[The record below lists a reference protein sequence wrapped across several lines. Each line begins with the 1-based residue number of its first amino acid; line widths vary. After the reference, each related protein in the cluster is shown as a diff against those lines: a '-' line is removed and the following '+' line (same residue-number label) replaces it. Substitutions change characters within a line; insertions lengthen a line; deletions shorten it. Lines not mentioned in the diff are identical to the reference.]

1 MARSKPFRFGV
12 QLATLPPKGW
22 AERVRQ
28 IEAWGYDSILWPD
41 HFFFP
46 EWDPVVALTAVA
58 AVTTRVKTGT
68 LVYGVDYR
76 HPVVLARAAA
86 TAHALS
92 GGRVEFGIGAGWT
105 ETDYVEAGLRY
116 DAAGVR
122 VDRLEEALH
131 VIRGIWTN
139 ERTSFAGSHYRVTG
153 AQRAVELPSPP
164 KILIGGGGKKVL
176 GVAGRHADIVGIN
189 PKVAEGRITANAA
202 RDGMLERTRE
212 KIRWVQEAASAAGR
226 DFATLELNALVF
238 GTVITNDAKPV
249 RELLGKQ
256 SGMSPEDVAAC
267 PLYLVGSARE
277 IQDTLL
283 RRREELGFSYVVI
296 QGRDF
301 PLLERFAAEVIAPL
315 CRAEAR

>member
-1 MARSKPFRFGV
+1 MARVKPFRFGV
-12 QLATLPPKGW
+12 QLASLPPNDW
-22 AERVRQ
+22 AQRVRQ
-28 IEAWGYDSILWPD
+28 IESWGYDSILWPD

-46 EWDPVVALTAVA
+46 EWDPIVALSAVA
-58 AVTTRVKTGT
+58 AVTTRIKTGT
-68 LVYGVDYR
+68 LVYGIDYR

-105 ETDYVEAGLRY
+105 EADYAEAGLRY

-131 VIRGIWTN
+131 VIRGIWSK
-139 ERTSFAGSHYRVTG
+139 ERTTFAGTHYQVNG
-153 AQRAVELPSPP
+153 AQRAVELPSVP
-164 KILIGGGGKKVL
+164 KVLIGGGGKKVL

-189 PKVAEGRITANAA
+189 PKVAEGKITASAA

-226 DFATLELNALVF
+226 DFAALELNALVF
-238 GTVITNDAKPV
+238 GTVLTDDAKPA
-249 RELLGKQ
+249 REFLAKQ
-256 SGMSPEDVAAC
+256 SGMSVEDVAAC

-283 RRREELGFSYVVI
+283 RRREELGFNYIVI

-301 PLLERFAAEVIAPL
+301 GLLERFASEVVAPL
-315 CRAEAR
+315 MQADAR

>member
-1 MARSKPFRFGV
+1 MPAHRKFRFGV
-12 QLATLPPKGW
+12 QLSSLPPTDWKD
-22 AERVRQ
+22 RVQQ
-28 IEAWGYDSILWPD
+28 IERWGYDSILWPD

-46 EWDPVVALTAVA
+46 EWDPVVALSAVA
-58 AVTTRVKTGT
+58 AATARVKTGT

-76 HPVVLARAAA
+76 HPVVLARSAA

-105 ETDYVEAGLRY
+105 EADYAEAGMRY

-122 VDRLEEALH
+122 VERLEEALH
-131 VIRGIWTN
+131 VIKGIWSQ
-139 ERTSFAGSHYRVTG
+139 ERTTFAGKSYQVTG
-153 AQRAVELPSPP
+153 AQRAVELAAPP
-164 KILIGGGGKKVL
+164 PILIGGGGKKVL

-189 PKVAEGRITANAA
+189 PKVAEGKITANAA
-202 RDGMLERTRE
+202 RDGMLGRTRE
-212 KIRWVQEAASAAGR
+212 KIRWVQAAASAAGR

-238 GTVITNDAKPV
+238 GTVITDDAKPV
-249 RELLGKQ
+249 REFLGKQ

-283 RRREELGFSYVVI
+283 RRREELGFSYIVI

-301 PLLERFAAEVIAPL
+301 ALLEKFAAEVVAPL
-315 CRAEAR
+315 AAADAR

>member
-1 MARSKPFRFGV
+1 
-12 QLATLPPKGW
+12 
-22 AERVRQ
+22 
-28 IEAWGYDSILWPD
+28 
-41 HFFFP
+41 
-46 EWDPVVALTAVA
+46 VA
-58 AVTTRVKTGT
+58 AATTRVKTGT

-76 HPVVLARAAA
+76 HPVVLARSAA

-105 ETDYVEAGLRY
+105 EADYAEAGMRY
-116 DAAGVR
+116 DAAGLR
-122 VDRLEEALH
+122 VERLEEALH
-131 VIRGIWTN
+131 VIKGIWSQ
-139 ERTSFAGSHYRVTG
+139 ERTTFTGKSYQVTG
-153 AQRAVELPSPP
+153 AQRAVELAAPP
-164 KILIGGGGKKVL
+164 PILIGGGGKKVL

-189 PKVAEGRITANAA
+189 PKVAEGKITANAA

-226 DFATLELNALVF
+226 DLAKLELNALVF
-238 GTVITNDAKPV
+238 GTVITDDAKPV
-249 RELLGKQ
+249 REFLGKQ

-283 RRREELGFSYVVI
+283 RRREELGFSYIVI

-301 PLLERFAAEVIAPL
+301 ALLEKFAGEVVAPL
-315 CRAEAR
+315 AAADAR

>member
-1 MARSKPFRFGV
+1 MAPSKPFRFGV
-12 QLATLPPKGW
+12 QLSSLPANDW

-28 IEAWGYDSILWPD
+28 IERWGYDSILWPD

-46 EWDPVVALTAVA
+46 EWDPIVALTAVA
-58 AVTTRVKTGT
+58 AATTRIKTGT
-68 LVYGVDYR
+68 LVYGIDYR

-105 ETDYVEAGLRY
+105 EADYAEAGLRY

-131 VIRGIWTN
+131 VIKGIWSN
-139 ERTSFAGSHYRVTG
+139 ERTTFAGAHYRVTG
-153 AQRAVELPSPP
+153 AQRAVELSSTPR
-164 KILIGGGGKKVL
+164 ILIGGGGKKVL

-189 PKVAEGRITANAA
+189 PKVAEGKITANAA

-212 KIRWVQEAASAAGR
+212 KIRWVQEAAAAAGR
-226 DFATLELNALVF
+226 DFAALELNALVF
-238 GTVITNDAKPV
+238 GTVITDDAKPT
-249 RELLGKQ
+249 REFLGKQ

-267 PLYLVGSARE
+267 PLYLVGSVRE

-283 RRREELGFSYVVI
+283 RRREELGFNYIVI

-301 PLLERFAAEVIAPL
+301 ALVEKFAAEVVAPL
-315 CRAEAR
+315 TRADAR

>member
-1 MARSKPFRFGV
+1 MARVKPFRFGV
-12 QLATLPPKGW
+12 QLASLPANDW
-22 AERVRQ
+22 ADRVRQ
-28 IEAWGYDSILWPD
+28 IERWGYDSILWPD

-46 EWDPVVALTAVA
+46 EWDPIVALSAVA
-58 AVTTRVKTGT
+58 AVTTRIKTGT
-68 LVYGVDYR
+68 LVYGIDYR

-105 ETDYVEAGLRY
+105 EADYAEAGLRY
-116 DAAGVR
+116 DAASVR

-131 VIRGIWTN
+131 VIRGIWSQ
-139 ERTSFAGSHYRVTG
+139 ERTTFAGAHFQVTG
-153 AQRAVELPSPP
+153 AQRAVELPSVP

-189 PKVAEGRITANAA
+189 PKVAEGKITASAA

-212 KIRWVQEAASAAGR
+212 KIRWVQEAATAAGR
-226 DFATLELNALVF
+226 DFAALELNALVF
-238 GTVITNDAKPV
+238 GTVLTDDAKPT
-249 RELLGKQ
+249 REFLAKQ
-256 SGMSPEDVAAC
+256 SGMSPEDIAAC
-267 PLYLVGSARE
+267 PLYLVGSPRE

-283 RRREELGFSYVVI
+283 RRREELGFNYIVI

-301 PLLERFAAEVIAPL
+301 ALLERFAVEVAAPL
-315 CRAEAR
+315 TQADAR

>member
-1 MARSKPFRFGV
+1 MPAPKKFRFGV
-12 QLATLPPKGW
+12 QLSSLAPADWK
-22 AERVRQ
+22 ERVQQ
-28 IEAWGYDSILWPD
+28 IERWGYDSILWPD

-46 EWDPVVALTAVA
+46 EWDPVVALSAVA
-58 AVTTRVKTGT
+58 AATTRVKTGT

-76 HPVVLARAAA
+76 HPVVLARSAA

-105 ETDYVEAGLRY
+105 EADYAEAGMRY
-116 DAAGVR
+116 DAAGLR
-122 VDRLEEALH
+122 VERLEEALH
-131 VIRGIWTN
+131 VIKGIWSQ
-139 ERTSFAGSHYRVTG
+139 ERTTFTGKSYQVTG
-153 AQRAVELPSPP
+153 AQRAVELAAPP
-164 KILIGGGGKKVL
+164 PILIGGGGKKVL

-189 PKVAEGRITANAA
+189 PKVAEGKITANAA

-226 DFATLELNALVF
+226 DLAKLELNALVF
-238 GTVITNDAKPV
+238 GTVITDDAKPV
-249 RELLGKQ
+249 REFLGKQ

-283 RRREELGFSYVVI
+283 RRREELGFSYIVI

-301 PLLERFAAEVIAPL
+301 ALLEKFAGEVVAPL
-315 CRAEAR
+315 AAADAR

>member
-1 MARSKPFRFGV
+1 MARVKPFRFGV
-12 QLATLPPKGW
+12 QLSSLPPADW

-28 IEAWGYDSILWPD
+28 IERWGYDSILWPD

-46 EWDPVVALTAVA
+46 EWDPVVALSAVA
-58 AVTTRVKTGT
+58 AATTRIKTGT

-76 HPVVLARAAA
+76 HPVVLARSAA

-105 ETDYVEAGLRY
+105 EADYAEAGLRY
-116 DAAGVR
+116 DPAGAR
-122 VDRLEEALH
+122 VERLEEALQ
-131 VIRGIWTN
+131 IIKGIWTN
-139 ERTSFAGSHYRVTG
+139 ERTTFAGQSYRVTG
-153 AQRAVELPSPP
+153 AQRAVELPSAPR
-164 KILIGGGGKKVL
+164 ILIGGGGKKVL

-189 PKVAEGRITANAA
+189 PKVAEGKITASAA

-212 KIRWVQEAASAAGR
+212 KIRWVREAAAAAGR
-226 DFATLELNALVF
+226 DFDALELNALVF
-238 GTVITNDAKPV
+238 ATVLTDDAKPV

-256 SGMSPEDVAAC
+256 SGMTPEEVAGC
-267 PLYLVGSARE
+267 PLYLIGSPRE
-277 IQDTLL
+277 IQDTLQ

-301 PLLERFAAEVIAPL
+301 AVLERFAAEVVAPL
-315 CRAEAR
+315 AAADRR

>member
-12 QLATLPPKGW
+12 QLATLPPEGW

>member
-1 MARSKPFRFGV
+1 MPTRKPFRFGV
-12 QLATLPPKGW
+12 QLSTLPPNDW

-28 IEAWGYDSILWPD
+28 IERWGYDSILWPD

-46 EWDPVVALTAVA
+46 EWDPVVALSAVA
-58 AVTTRVKTGT
+58 AVTTRIKTGT

-92 GGRVEFGIGAGWT
+92 GGRLEFGIGAGWT
-105 ETDYVEAGLRY
+105 EADYVEAGMRY
-116 DAAGVR
+116 DAAGAR
-122 VDRLEEALH
+122 VERLEEALH
-131 VIRGIWTN
+131 VIKGIWTN
-139 ERTSFAGSHYRVTG
+139 ERTSFTGKSYQVNG
-153 AQRAVELPSPP
+153 AQRAVELPSLPR
-164 KILIGGGGKKVL
+164 ILIGGGGKKVL

-189 PKVAEGRITANAA
+189 PKVAEGKITANAA

-212 KIRWVQEAASAAGR
+212 KIRWVEEAASAAGR
-226 DFATLELNALVF
+226 SFDALELNALVF
-238 GTVITNDAKPV
+238 GTVITDDAKPT
-249 RELLGKQ
+249 REFLGKQ
-256 SGMSPEDVAAC
+256 AGMSAEDVAAS

-277 IQDTLL
+277 IQDTLQ

-301 PLLERFAAEVIAPL
+301 ALLEKFAAEVVAPL
-315 CRAEAR
+315 TQANAR

>member
-1 MARSKPFRFGV
+1 MPRLKPFRFGV
-12 QLATLPPKGW
+12 QLATLPPADW

-28 IEAWGYDSILWPD
+28 IERWGYDSILWPD

-46 EWDPVVALTAVA
+46 EWDPVVALAAVA
-58 AVTTRVKTGT
+58 AATTRIKTGT

-86 TAHALS
+86 TAHLLS

-105 ETDYVEAGLRY
+105 EADYAEAGMRY

-122 VDRLEEALH
+122 VERLEEALH
-131 VIRGIWTN
+131 VIKGIWTN
-139 ERTSFAGSHYRVTG
+139 ERTTFAGKSYQVTG
-153 AQRAVELPSPP
+153 AQRAVELPSLP

-189 PKVAEGRITANAA
+189 PKVAEGKITASAA

-212 KIRWVQEAASAAGR
+212 KIRWVQEAATAAGR
-226 DFATLELNALVF
+226 DFDGLELNALVF
-238 GTVITNDAKPV
+238 GTVITDDAKSV
-249 RELLGKQ
+249 REFLGKQ
-256 SGMSPEDVAAC
+256 SGMGPDDVAAC
-267 PLYLVGSARE
+267 PLYLVGSPRE

-301 PLLERFAAEVIAPL
+301 ALLEKFAAEVVAPL
-315 CRAEAR
+315 TQADAR

>member
-1 MARSKPFRFGV
+1 MPRSKPFRFGV
-12 QLATLPPKGW
+12 QLSTLPANEW

-28 IEAWGYDSILWPD
+28 IERWGYDSILWPD

-46 EWDPVVALTAVA
+46 EWDPVVALSAVA
-58 AVTTRVKTGT
+58 AATTRIKTGT

-86 TAHALS
+86 TAHLLS

-105 ETDYVEAGLRY
+105 EADYLEAGMRY

-122 VDRLEEALH
+122 VERLEEALH
-131 VIRGIWTN
+131 IIKGIWAN
-139 ERTSFAGSHYRVTG
+139 DRTTFSGKSYQVAG

-164 KILIGGGGKKVL
+164 KILIGGGGRKVL

-189 PKVAEGRITANAA
+189 PKVAEGKITANAA
-202 RDGMLERTRE
+202 RDGRLERTRE
-212 KIRWVQEAASAAGR
+212 KLRWVQEAAAAAGR
-226 DFATLELNALVF
+226 DFEALELNALVF
-238 GTVITNDAKPV
+238 GTVITDDAKPV
-249 RELLGKQ
+249 RELLGRQ
-256 SGMSPEDVAAC
+256 SGMSPEEVAAC

-301 PLLERFAAEVIAPL
+301 ALLEKFAAEVVAPL
-315 CRAEAR
+315 TRADAR

>member
-1 MARSKPFRFGV
+1 MPRVKPFRFGV
-12 QLATLPPKGW
+12 QLSTLPPADW

-28 IEAWGYDSILWPD
+28 IERWGYDSILWPD

-46 EWDPVVALTAVA
+46 EWDPVVALAAVA
-58 AVTTRVKTGT
+58 AATTRVKTGT
-68 LVYGVDYR
+68 LVFGVDYR

-86 TAHALS
+86 TAHLLS

-105 ETDYVEAGLRY
+105 EADYAEAGLRY
-116 DAAGVR
+116 DPAGQR
-122 VDRLEEALH
+122 VERLEEALH
-131 VIRGIWTN
+131 VIKGLWTN
-139 ERTSFAGSHYRVTG
+139 ERTSFSGRSYQVKG
-153 AQRAVELPSPP
+153 AQRAVELPSLPR
-164 KILIGGGGKKVL
+164 ILIGGGGKKVL

-212 KIRWVQEAASAAGR
+212 KIRWAHEAAAAARR
-226 DFATLELNALVF
+226 DFAALELNALVF
-238 GTVITNDAKPV
+238 ATVITDDAKPV

-256 SGMSPEDVAAC
+256 AGMSAQDVADC

-301 PLLERFAAEVIAPL
+301 ALLERFASEVVAPL
-315 CRAEAR
+315 AAADRR

>member
-1 MARSKPFRFGV
+1 MARVKPFRFGV
-12 QLATLPPKGW
+12 QLSSLPPSDW

-28 IEAWGYDSILWPD
+28 IERWGYDSILWPD

-46 EWDPVVALTAVA
+46 EWDPIVALSAVA
-58 AVTTRVKTGT
+58 AATTRIKTGT
-68 LVYGVDYR
+68 LVYGIDYR

-105 ETDYVEAGLRY
+105 EADYAEAGLRY
-116 DAAGVR
+116 DAASVR

-131 VIRGIWTN
+131 VIKGIWSK
-139 ERTSFAGSHYRVTG
+139 ERTTFSGAHYQVNG
-153 AQRAVELPSPP
+153 AQRAVELGSVP

-189 PKVAEGRITANAA
+189 PKVAEGKITASAA
-202 RDGMLERTRE
+202 RDGMLARTRE

-226 DFATLELNALVF
+226 DFDALELNALVF
-238 GTVITNDAKPV
+238 GTVLTDDAKPV
-249 RELLGKQ
+249 REFLGKQ
-256 SGMSPEDVAAC
+256 SGMSPEEVAAC
-267 PLYLVGSARE
+267 PLYLVGSPRE
-277 IQDTLL
+277 IQDTLQQ
-283 RRREELGFSYVVI
+283 RREELGFNYVVI

-301 PLLERFAAEVIAPL
+301 ALLERFAAEVVAPL
-315 CRAEAR
+315 TQTAGR

>member
-1 MARSKPFRFGV
+1 MPRVKPFRFGV
-12 QLATLPPKGW
+12 QLSSLPPADW

-28 IEAWGYDSILWPD
+28 IERWGYDSILWPD

-46 EWDPVVALTAVA
+46 EWDPVVALSAVA
-58 AVTTRVKTGT
+58 AVTTRIKTGT

-76 HPVVLARAAA
+76 HPVVLARSAA

-105 ETDYVEAGLRY
+105 EADYVEAGLRY

-122 VDRLEEALH
+122 VERLEEALH
-131 VIRGIWTN
+131 VIKGIWQS
-139 ERTSFAGSHYRVTG
+139 ERTSFAGKSYRVTG
-153 AQRAVELPSPP
+153 AQRAVELSAPP

-189 PKVAEGRITANAA
+189 PKVAEGKITAAAA
-202 RDGMLERTRE
+202 RDGMLARAQE
-212 KIRWVQEAASAAGR
+212 KIRWVQEAAAAAGR
-226 DFATLELNALVF
+226 DFDALEINALVF
-238 GTVITNDAKPV
+238 ATVITDDPKPV

-256 SGMSPEDVAAC
+256 AGMTPEDVAAC
-267 PLYLVGSARE
+267 PLYLVGSVRE

-283 RRREELGFSYVVI
+283 RRREELGFNYVVV

-301 PLLERFAAEVIAPL
+301 GLLEKFAAEVVAPL
-315 CRAEAR
+315 ARTDGR

>member
-1 MARSKPFRFGV
+1 MPRLKPFRFGV
-12 QLATLPPKGW
+12 QLATLPPSDW
-22 AERVRQ
+22 AERVRS
-28 IEAWGYDSILWPD
+28 IERWGYDSILWPD

-46 EWDPVVALTAVA
+46 EWDPIVALTAVA
-58 AVTTRVKTGT
+58 AATTRIKTGT
-68 LVYGVDYR
+68 LVYGIDYR

-86 TAHALS
+86 TAHLLS

-105 ETDYVEAGLRY
+105 EADYAEAGMRY
-116 DAAGVR
+116 DAASVR

-131 VIRGIWTN
+131 VIKGIWSS
-139 ERTSFAGSHYRVTG
+139 ERTTFAGKHYQVTG
-153 AQRAVELPSPP
+153 AQRAVELPSVPR
-164 KILIGGGGKKVL
+164 ILIGGGGKKVL

-189 PKVAEGRITANAA
+189 PRVAEGKITASAA

-212 KIRWVQEAASAAGR
+212 KIRWVQEAAGAAGR
-226 DFATLELNALVF
+226 DFAALELNALVF
-238 GTVITNDAKPV
+238 GTVITDDAKPV

-267 PLYLVGSARE
+267 PLYLVGSTRA

-283 RRREELGFSYVVI
+283 LRREQLGFNYVVI

-301 PLLERFAAEVIAPL
+301 ALLEKFAAEVVAPL
-315 CRAEAR
+315 TQADAQ

>member
-1 MARSKPFRFGV
+1 MPARKPFRFGV
-12 QLATLPPKGW
+12 QLSTLPPKDW

-28 IEAWGYDSILWPD
+28 IERWGYDSILWPD

-46 EWDPVVALTAVA
+46 EWDPVVALSAVA

-105 ETDYVEAGLRY
+105 EADYVEAGLRY
-116 DAAGVR
+116 DAAGAR
-122 VDRLEEALH
+122 VERLEEALH
-131 VIRGIWTN
+131 VIKGIWTN
-139 ERTSFAGSHYRVTG
+139 ERTTFSGKSYQVKG
-153 AQRAVELPSPP
+153 AQRAVELGSVPR
-164 KILIGGGGKKVL
+164 ILIGGGGKKVL

-189 PKVAEGRITANAA
+189 PKVAEGKITANAA

-212 KIRWVQEAASAAGR
+212 KIRWVAEAASAAGR
-226 DFATLELNALVF
+226 NFDALELNALVF
-238 GTVITNDAKPV
+238 GTVITDDPKPT
-249 RELLGKQ
+249 REFLGKQ
-256 SGMSPEDVAAC
+256 AGMSAEDVAAS

-277 IQDTLL
+277 IQDTLQ
-283 RRREELGFSYVVI
+283 RRRDELGFSYVVI

-301 PLLERFAAEVIAPL
+301 ALLERFAAEVVAPL
-315 CRAEAR
+315 AQADQR